1 MHEFT
6 GDGRLR
12 VNRNVPGMRLVQR
25 LEAEWAARGIASGT
39 SAWADAL
46 GDWSDEPVLDV
57 SALDALPDG
66 ELDDGIRRSGGA
78 LGLRVAEP
86 AERYEAALRSVAGGV
101 AAAVAQLDDGGV
113 LAGEDLWVC
122 GGGTAVPPLLRW
134 IGELTGRRVVV
145 GPVDAS
151 AEGGLRGAAAVAR

>member
-1 MHEFT
+1 
-6 GDGRLR
+6 
-12 VNRNVPGMRLVQR
+12 
-25 LEAEWAARGIASGT
+25 
-39 SAWADAL
+39 
-46 GDWSDEPVLDV
+46 
-57 SALDALPDG
+57 
-66 ELDDGIRRSGGA
+66 
-78 LGLRVAEP
+78 
-86 AERYEAALRSVAGGV
+86 
-101 AAAVAQLDDGGV
+101 V